1 MRKKDRQSCKMVS
14 SFFRSMLTFFSQ
26 LKTPKHGLL
35 SILSLICPAQTRPFI
50 LIKILNCF
58 GGHVEM
64 SLVSKLA
71 RPFTAH
77 HWITGCVLL
86 SQDTK
91 DLIILNTFF
100 IQSYKTIFDQRS
112 YLDRKEITK
121 RYVLFIQLFVSKKDA
136 RTRKLLVYL

>member
-1 MRKKDRQSCKMVS
+1 MKIFLHVPIYIHLKHNQFLPKIIQNLSLIRAMRKKDRQSCKMVS

-77 HWITGCVLL
+77 HWITGYVLL

-100 IQSYKTIFDQRS
+100 I
-112 YLDRKEITK
+112 
-121 RYVLFIQLFVSKKDA
+121 
-136 RTRKLLVYL
+136 